1 MSLYGLSLLP
11 LLGLLGA
18 CLGFLGV
25 MYLLR
30 RPPVE
35 LTVSS
40 TLLWERVLERRK
52 KRAPDYLRRLISWLL
67 VSMVAALGLLGLAD
81 PEFEWLFSG
90 RRQLQIVIDNRP
102 SMLAVD
108 TDGVSRWEEAV
119 GQARRLLE
127 VESPASRVWLD
138 VTRAGSA
145 AGGSMTPQEA
155 LQRLGSLAVGFSSEV
170 LFPLVPPDIDRLLF
184 LTAGE
189 RGIEVP
195 GQAET
200 ISLYIPTE
208 NVSVESLEVRFLP
221 RPSAV
226 IQVANLSQRSKEVRI
241 SVGDSS
247 GHSEAETVIIEGGQQ
262 ASLTTSLEGFEA
274 GPIVASLSGWSDSL
288 ALDDFRFEWL
298 PRARRKIVLAGDRNR
313 SLQTLLAQYPAMD
326 LEFVGKQETLDLSAA
341 DALVLSNW
349 APGEPVSV
357 PVLLFGAPAV
367 SWLPSVLN
375 HFNGTGQVSW
385 EAKDALTLGLNLRD
399 LRISRAANV
408 EPGAARVV
416 VRSEAASLILV
427 NDRANPW
434 VQATF
439 RLEESN
445 LERQAAFP
453 ILVDNF
459 LKWAFERGLTRVHL
473 GDVEV
478 PAGSRV
484 WDPDGVELETTPG
497 LELDRVALDRPG
509 VYSALTPL
517 GRRQIIANPL
527 PITLPSS
534 PLRPVPDPAAMA
546 DSPGFAWWRLLI
558 GLALVLGVGE
568 WALFHRRVTV

>member
-1 MSLYGLSLLP
+1 MSLYGLSLSS

-18 CLGFLGV
+18 SLGFLGV

-35 LTVSS
+35 MTVSS

-81 PEFEWLFSG
+81 PEFEWLLSG
-90 RRQLQIVIDNRP
+90 RRQLQIVMDNRP

-108 TDGVSRWEEAV
+108 GDGVSRWEEAL
-119 GQARRLLE
+119 GQVRQLLE

-145 AGGSMTPQEA
+145 TSGSMTPQEA
-155 LQRLGSLAVGFSSEV
+155 LQQLDSLSVGFSSEV
-170 LFPLVPPDIDRLLF
+170 FFPPMPPDIDELLF

-195 GQAET
+195 GAAET

-208 NVSVESLEVRFLP
+208 NVSVESLEVRILP

-226 IQVANLSQRSKEVRI
+226 VQVANLSQRSKEVRV
-241 SVGDSS
+241 SVSDSS
-247 GHSEAETVIIEGGQQ
+247 GHSEAETVILEAGQQ

-288 ALDDFRFEWL
+288 ALDDSRFEWL
-298 PRARRKIVLAGDRNR
+298 PPVRRKIVLAGDRNR
-313 SLQTLLAQYPAMD
+313 SLQTLLAQYPAID
-326 LEFVGKQETLDLSAA
+326 LEFVGKQEPLELNAV
-341 DALVLSNW
+341 DALILSNW
-349 APGEPVSV
+349 APREPVSV
-357 PVLLFGAPAV
+357 PVLLFGAPAA
-367 SWLPSVLN
+367 SWLPSVSS
-375 HFNGTGQVSW
+375 HFNGTGELSW
-385 EAKDALTLGLNLRD
+385 EAEDALTRGLNLRD
-399 LRISRAANV
+399 LRINRVANV
-408 EPGAARVV
+408 EPGSARVV
-416 VRSEAASLILV
+416 VRSGAVSLLLV
-427 NDRANPW
+427 NDGASPW
-434 VQATF
+434 VQTTF

-459 LKWAFERGLTRVHL
+459 LTWAFERGLTRVHL
-473 GDVEV
+473 GEVEL
-478 PAGSRV
+478 PARFPRI

-497 LELDRVALDRPG
+497 LELERVALDRSGHILGANSARQASDYRQSRTHHVALQLSPPG
-509 VYSALTPL
+509 SRPDLDW
-517 GRRQIIANPL
+517 RQSGFRLVEA
-527 PITLPSS
+527 
-534 PLRPVPDPAAMA
+534 PDW
-546 DSPGFAWWRLLI
+546 PGFGPGR
-558 GLALVLGVGE
+558 E
-568 WALFHRRVTV
+568 

>member
-1 MSLYGLSLLP
+1 MSLYGLSLSS

-18 CLGFLGV
+18 SLGFLGV

-81 PEFEWLFSG
+81 PEFEWLLSG
-90 RRQLQIVIDNRP
+90 RRQLQIVMDNRP

-108 TDGVSRWEEAV
+108 GDGVSRWEEAL
-119 GQARRLLE
+119 GQVRQLLE

-145 AGGSMTPQEA
+145 TSGSMTPQEA
-155 LQRLGSLAVGFSSEV
+155 LQQLDSLSVGFSSEV
-170 LFPLVPPDIDRLLF
+170 FFPPMPPDIDELLF

-195 GQAET
+195 AAAET

-208 NVSVESLEVRFLP
+208 NVSVESLEVRILP

-226 IQVANLSQRSKEVRI
+226 VQVANLSQRSKEVRV

-247 GHSEAETVIIEGGQQ
+247 GHSEAETVILEAGQQ

-288 ALDDFRFEWL
+288 ALDDSRFEWL
-298 PRARRKIVLAGDRNR
+298 PRVRRKIVLAGDRNR
-313 SLQTLLAQYPAMD
+313 SLQTLLAQYPAID
-326 LEFVGKQETLDLSAA
+326 LEFVGKQEPLELNAV

-349 APGEPVSV
+349 APREPVSV
-357 PVLLFGAPAV
+357 PVLLFGAPAA
-367 SWLPSVLN
+367 SWLPSVSS
-375 HFNGTGQVSW
+375 HFNGTGELSW
-385 EAKDALTLGLNLRD
+385 EAEDALTRGLNLRD
-399 LRISRAANV
+399 LRINRVANV
-408 EPGAARVV
+408 EAGSARVV
-416 VRSEAASLILV
+416 VWSGAVSLLLV
-427 NDRANPW
+427 NDGASPW
-434 VQATF
+434 VQTTF

-473 GDVEV
+473 GEVEL

-497 LELDRVALDRPG
+497 LELERVALDRSG
-509 VYSALTPL
+509 IYSALTPL
-517 GRRQIIANPL
+517 GRRQIIANPE

-534 PLRPVPDPAAMA
+534 SLRPARDRTSIG

-558 GLALVLGVGE
+558 GLALVLGVSE
-568 WALFHRRVTV
+568 WALFHRRMTV